1 MPRYNLNH
9 DDVAIISKAL
19 DQLAFNASS
28 TKEHEKIK
36 NLKDRLLFKVDYP
49 EDYIDVWSAF
59 QSQTPVQKPESL

>member
-9 DDVAIISKAL
+9 DDIDIISKSL
-19 DQLAFNASS
+19 DLLARNASS
-28 TKEHEKIK
+28 TKEHERII
-36 NLKDRLLFKVDYP
+36 NLKNRLLRKIDNS